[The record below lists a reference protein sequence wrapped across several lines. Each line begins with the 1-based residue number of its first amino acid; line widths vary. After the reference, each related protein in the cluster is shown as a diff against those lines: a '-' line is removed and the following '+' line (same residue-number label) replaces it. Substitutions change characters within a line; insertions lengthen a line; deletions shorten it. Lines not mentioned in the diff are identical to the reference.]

1 MPNLRDALARVIS
14 RATKAGDFALTVPVL
29 VTQQKA
35 DEGLLSKL

>member
-29 VTQQKA
+29 VNNRRPMMTT
-35 DEGLLSKL
+35 EGR